1 MRHLP
6 LLLTAAL
13 IAAACASSAP
23 VNAQR
28 APQTVTTGAEV
39 LIADHLAEL
48 DGRRVGLVMNP
59 TARIRGTHMLD
70 TLRSRGV
77 SVAALFAPEHG
88 FRGDY
93 GAGEKIA
100 DGVDEA
106 TGLPVYSLYG
116 TTRKPTPEMLAGVD
130 VLLFDMQDV
139 GARFYTYISTLGLVM
154 EAAAEQGKEVWV
166 LDRPNPASG
175 DYVSGWML
183 DPKHASFVGAFPI
196 PIAHGMTL
204 GELAH
209 MMVGEKWLKDA
220 AKPTYRV
227 IGMKGWSRRMFWPET
242 GLEWVPPS
250 PNLPTFASS
259 WVYLGTCLFEGTTMS
274 EGRGTTESFLQV
286 GDPSAYVTKTVREDV
301 QGRFGVTLK
310 PVTFVPQDIPGRASN
325 TKHRG
330 TTVRG
335 WSIEAPVSSAFD
347 PVAFGHVTVK
357 AFVQAS
363 PEARVGSFMNRL
375 AGTDRMREWLDAP
388 GLDNPAAL
396 WKDEVEAFKARR
408 APYLL
413 Y

>member
-1 MRHLP
+1 MR
-6 LLLTAAL
+6 LLLALLATAL
-13 IAAACASSAP
+13 LSVSCATSTT

-28 APQTVTTGAEV
+28 TPARVEVGAEV
-39 LIADHLAEL
+39 LITRHLAEL
-48 DGRRVGLVMNP
+48 EGRRVGLVMNP

-77 SVAALFAPEHG
+77 SVTALFAPEHG

-100 DGVDEA
+100 DGVDAA

-116 TTRKPTPEMLAGVD
+116 STRKPTAEMLAGVD
-130 VLLFDMQDV
+130 VLIFDMQDV

-175 DYVSGWML
+175 TYVSGWML
-183 DPKHASFVGAFPI
+183 DPEHTSFVGAFPI

-209 MMVGEKWLKDA
+209 MMVGEKWLKDG

-227 IGMKGWSRRMFWPET
+227 IEMTGWRRDMFWPET
-242 GLEWVPPS
+242 GLAWIPPS

-274 EGRGTTESFLQV
+274 EGRGTLDSFLQV
-286 GDPSAYVTKTVREDV
+286 GDPSAYVTKSVREEIAR
-301 QGRFGVTLK
+301 RFGVTLT

-330 TTVRG
+330 MTVRG
-335 WSIEAPVSSAFD
+335 WKIEAPVSAEFD

-357 AFVQAS
+357 AFLQAS
-363 PEARVGSFMNRL
+363 PSASVNNFMNRL
-375 AGTDRMREWLDAP
+375 AGTDRMREWLDTP
-388 GLDNPAAL
+388 GLDDPSAL